1 MRKILITGGAGFIG
15 SHLAERYVADGA
27 DVVVVDDLST
37 GRLEN
42 LAPIEASPSLRVVV
56 ADVRDEERMAQL
68 LADRDLVFHMA
79 ARIGLKLV
87 IQSPLTTLE
96 TNVDG
101 TASVLRAARAAKAK
115 IVVASTSEVYGLA
128 SRIPSAEED
137 PITIGAPTKGRWSYA
152 ASKALD
158 EFMALASWHEY
169 GVPTVVV
176 RLFNTVGPRQTG
188 RYGMVIPRFV
198 DQALAGRPL
207 TVYGDGTQTRCFC
220 HVHDVVGALVRLA
233 DEPSAVGEVFNLGNP
248 QETTINALA
257 AQVIAVTGSSSMPVH
272 VPFEEAYERH
282 FEEIMRR
289 VPDIAKIRERIGF
302 APQRDLEAILRDV
315 VADRA
320 PVSV

>member
-1 MRKILITGGAGFIG
+1 VRKVLITGGAGFIG
-15 SHLAERYVADGA
+15 SHLAERYVAEGA

-42 LAPIEASPSLRVVV
+42 LGAIEGAPSLRVVV
-56 ADVRDEERMAQL
+56 ADVRDEERMTEL
-68 LADRDLVFHMA
+68 FADRDLVFHMA

-87 IQSPLTTLE
+87 IESPLSTVE

-101 TASVLRAARAAKAK
+101 TASVLRAARGTKAK
-115 IVVASTSEVYGLA
+115 VIVASTSEVYGLA
-128 SRIPSAEED
+128 TRIPSAEDD

-158 EFMALASWHEY
+158 EFMALACWREW
-169 GVPTVVV
+169 GVPAVVV

-198 DQALAGRPL
+198 EQALAGRPL

-220 HVHDVVGALVRLA
+220 HVHDVVDGLMRLA
-233 DEPSAVGEVFNLGNP
+233 EEPSAVGEVFNLGNP

-257 AQVIAVTGSSSMPVH
+257 DEVIALAGSSSTTTY
-272 VPFEEAYERH
+272 VPFEQAYEQH

-289 VPDIAKIRERIGF
+289 VPDITKVRSRIGF
-302 APQRDLEAILRDV
+302 APRHDLAAILRDV
-315 VADRA
+315 IAERRAVA
-320 PVSV
+320 V

>member
-1 MRKILITGGAGFIG
+1 LITGGAGFIG

>member
-1 MRKILITGGAGFIG
+1 VRKILITGGAGFIG